1 MRSYWL
7 VLLFCLVGL
16 GCQEAAVP
24 PTAAPAGQQTA
35 VSAPAA
41 TPTVDGSSAAGL
53 LATAAQR
60 TLALQT
66 IQWTA
71 HITGSQNGTLVEET
85 ETTCALR
92 LGSAETYCTTRVLT
106 SPAETPL
113 LELVQIGAEQWGRQG
128 NAGWQPVGGTAPTS
142 IILHELVRVQ
152 NGRLLFFANQYV
164 RSAAI
169 MGQEELGGQPMSI
182 VAVEFDTQA
191 YNLFETWYGTGIS
204 PIVPDSQTL
213 ISRLWVGQ
221 TDGLIHA
228 STSILNTRIGDQ
240 TLTLTLET
248 NYTGFDQP
256 VTIPEIR

>member
-1 MRSYWL
+1 MFSYFVWWGW
-7 VLLFCLVGL
+7 VAKKRPF
-16 GCQEAAVP
+16 P
-24 PTAAPAGQQTA
+24 PRPFLRGQQTA

-41 TPTVDGSSAAGL
+41 TATVDGSSAAGL

-66 IQWTA
+66 IQWTT
-71 HITGSQNGTLVEET
+71 HITGSQNGALVEET

-92 LGSAETYCTTRVLT
+92 LGSEEAHCTTRVLT
-106 SPAETPL
+106 NAAEAPL

-128 NAGWQPVGGTAPTS
+128 DTSWQPVGGTAPAS

-169 MGQEELGGQPMSI
+169 VGQEELGGQTMSV

-191 YNLFETWYGTGIS
+191 YNLFETWYGAGIS
-204 PIVPDSQTL
+204 P
-213 ISRLWVGQ
+213 SRPIAKPYPAGCGWGKQ
-221 TDGLIHA
+221 MA
-228 STSILNTRIGDQ
+228 SFTPAPPSSTPASA
-240 TLTLTLET
+240 TK
-248 NYTGFDQP
+248 P
-256 VTIPEIR
+256 SP

>member
-1 MRSYWL
+1 MRSYWF
-7 VLLFCLVGL
+7 VLLFCLVGW
-16 GCQEAAVP
+16 GCQEAAVS
-24 PTAAPAGQQTA
+24 PTAVPAGQQTA

-41 TPTVDGSSAAGL
+41 TATVDGSSAAGL

-66 IQWTA
+66 IQWTT
-71 HITGSQNGTLVEET
+71 HITGSQNGALVEET

-92 LGSAETYCTTRVLT
+92 LGSEEAHCTTRVLT
-106 SPAETPL
+106 NAAEAPL
-113 LELVQIGAEQWGRQG
+113 LELVQIGEEQWGKQG
-128 NAGWQPVGGTAPTS
+128 NTSWQPVGGTAPAS

-169 MGQEELGGQPMSI
+169 VGQEELGGQTMSV

-191 YNLFETWYGTGIS
+191 YNLFETWYGAGIS
-204 PIVPDSQTL
+204 PVAPDSQTL
-213 ISRLWVGQ
+213 SSRLWVGQ
-221 TDGLIHA
+221 TDGLIHT